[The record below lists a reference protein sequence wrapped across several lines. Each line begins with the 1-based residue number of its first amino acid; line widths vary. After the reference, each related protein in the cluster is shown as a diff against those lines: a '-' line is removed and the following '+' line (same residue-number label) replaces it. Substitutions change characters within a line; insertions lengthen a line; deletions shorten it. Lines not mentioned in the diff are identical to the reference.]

1 MTAGTAGRGQGRW
14 PAVATA
20 AVFFANG
27 LLFASWT
34 AHIPQVQARLGLN
47 DATLGLAL
55 LGAPAGSVAAMA
67 ASARLL
73 PRLGSRLMVQATL
86 LGYCAAGPL
95 VGLAGSVGWLF
106 AALFGWGAF
115 QGSLDV
121 SMNTQAVAVERAAAR
136 PLMSWLHAWWS
147 IGAFAGAGAG
157 VAGVALGLTLTV
169 QLLWLGLIALVSAG
183 WLTWRMRPD
192 PGQNASAG
200 RGAGAGQ
207 GRPRTLSGPVLVL
220 GAIAAASMLCEGA
233 AADWGAVYLR
243 GSLHVA
249 AAIGGLGYAAF
260 ALTMVATRLAGNR
273 LLTVL
278 PVRRL
283 LPGLAAL
290 ATVGVAAGLL
300 GGRSWS
306 FIAGFGC
313 LGAGLALVVPI
324 AFSAAG
330 RLPGLDPG
338 AAIAAVSAFG
348 WAGFVCGPPLIGA
361 LAAATSLTAALVLV
375 PVLTAV
381 ITVATAWTATLRSAG
396 PG

>member
-1 MTAGTAGRGQGRW
+1 MTLTGERGPGRS

-27 LLFASWT
+27 LLFASWA
-34 AHIPQVQARLGLN
+34 AHIPQVKARLGLS
-47 DATLGLAL
+47 DAALGLAL

-73 PRLGSRLMVQATL
+73 PRLGSRTMVQATL

-95 VGLAGSVGWLF
+95 AGLAGSVVLLF

-115 QGSLDV
+115 QGALDV
-121 SMNTQAVAVERAAAR
+121 SMNTQAVAVERAAGR
-136 PLMSWLHAWWS
+136 PLMSGLHAWWS
-147 IGAFAGAGAG
+147 IGALAGAGAG
-157 VAGVALGLTLTV
+157 VAGVAAGLSLTV
-169 QLLWLGLIALVSAG
+169 QLLWLGLIALAAAG
-183 WLTWRMRPD
+183 WLTLRMIPD
-192 PGQNASAG
+192 PGPNL
-200 RGAGAGQ
+200 RAGQ
-207 GRPRTLSGPVLVL
+207 ARRRTLSRPVLVL

-249 AAIGGLGYAAF
+249 AAVAGLGYAAF
-260 ALTMVATRLAGNR
+260 ALTMVATRLAGNW
-273 LLTVL
+273 LLTVVR
-278 PVRRL
+278 VRRL

-290 ATVGVAAGLL
+290 ATAGLAAGLL

-306 FIAGFGC
+306 VIAGFGC

-324 AFSAAG
+324 TFSAAG

-338 AAIAAVSAFG
+338 AAIATVSAFG

-361 LAAATSLTAALVLV
+361 LASAASLTAALALL
-375 PVLTAV
+375 PALTAV
-381 ITVATAWTATLRSAG
+381 IVVATALTATLRQAG